1 MAPVETSNNAGAG
14 AGAAAVTHGKKPTVA
29 VIGLGYGGIAA
40 GHTLITSG
48 KARVVGIDRG
58 AAFYHR
64 ISAPFAM
71 TEPAFADQLRLP
83 YADMFKGVDGEF
95 VQGTVARLEDKRVV
109 LDDGRTVAF
118 DYALVS
124 TGSTYNGTIDRMCGS
139 PHLHP
144 ARAPRNGTLTLRPC
158 IAHFFCSAR

>member
-1 MAPVETSNNAGAG
+1 MAPVETTGAG
-14 AGAAAVTHGKKPTVA
+14 GAVATTSKKPTVA

-48 KARVVGIDRG
+48 KARVIGIDRG

-71 TEPAFADQLRLP
+71 TDPTFADQLRLP

-109 LDDGRTVAF
+109 LDNGRTVEF
-118 DYALVS
+118 DYALVT
-124 TGSTYNGTIDRMCGS
+124 TGSTYNSTIDRTCDPIRIMDEQS
-139 PHLHP
+139 MMHANIDRVLSI
-144 ARAPRNGTLTLRPC
+144 L
-158 IAHFFCSAR
+158 